1 MELFHLG
8 LIRAVALEK
17 VVGSSPVGHPPVIR
31 MTIIVLQQ
39 LSTLVMV
46 ERRFGG
52 SWRRPST
59 TSDNQ
64 RSVDW
69 LGGWP
74 EAAILYLVSEK
85 ASFVSRGSW
94 SLLRAKRKAR
104 ARFALPFGS
113 VGEVEG

>member
-1 MELFHLG
+1 V
-8 LIRAVALEK
+8 AVEK
-17 VVGSSPVGHPPVIR
+17 DAGSSPVGHPPVIR

-52 SWRRPST
+52 SLRRPST

-74 EAAILYLVSEK
+74 EAAAILYLVSEK
-85 ASFVSRGSW
+85 ASFVSGQV
-94 SLLRAKRKAR
+94 LYVAGGLRD
-104 ARFALPFGS
+104 
-113 VGEVEG
+113 

>member
-1 MELFHLG
+1 V
-8 LIRAVALEK
+8 AVEK
-17 VVGSSPVGHPPVIR
+17 DAGSSPVGHPPVIR

-52 SWRRPST
+52 GLRRPST

-74 EAAILYLVSEK
+74 EEAAAILYLASEE
-85 ASFVSRGSW
+85 ASFVSGQV
-94 SLLRAKRKAR
+94 LYVAGGLRD
-104 ARFALPFGS
+104 
-113 VGEVEG
+113 